1 MVVGSAQGRSR
12 APCRLPS
19 VHLETYA
26 QHHRWADA
34 GHQRRKYIQQVEHPA
49 VGGALTQRLSLRLR
63 AANPWV
69 IDSLLATAFLVIAL
83 STHLGPTDSGVQYH
97 DANLASVLLAIGVAV
112 PYYFRRHA
120 PLAVLLISEACVVA
134 LAVAG
139 YRTGATPG
147 VLLVGLY
154 TVAAWCDVR
163 DRAIG
168 AGAIVIGLAV
178 VAVVGTPGVSRVELA
193 LNFASFAAAYLFGS
207 TMRNRRLYA
216 EQLEARASALERDR
230 NEETRRALAEERL
243 RIAQELHDVVAH
255 SMGVI
260 AVQAGVGAHVIDSE
274 PGEAKKALEAISQ
287 TSRSALV
294 EIRRMLGVLR
304 EDQGASYVP
313 APGLADLHRLVRD
326 VASAGLH
333 AEVRVE
339 GITTKLPLG
348 VDLTAY
354 RIVQEALTNVLKH
367 AGRATAT
374 VIVGYEGT
382 ALRLEILDD
391 GRGVNGRATPGG
403 HGLVGMRERVGMY
416 GGSFEAGPRTGGG
429 YRVAVRL
436 PYGETA

>member
-1 MVVGSAQGRSR
+1 
-12 APCRLPS
+12 
-19 VHLETYA
+19 
-26 QHHRWADA
+26 
-34 GHQRRKYIQQVEHPA
+34 VEHPA
-49 VGGALTQRLSLRLR
+49 VGAPLTQRLSLRLR
-63 AANPWV
+63 AANPSV
-69 IDSLLATAFLVIAL
+69 IDSLLATAFLVIVL
-83 STHLGPTDSGVQYH
+83 VGHFSTTDSGVKYH
-97 DANLASVLLAIGVAV
+97 DANPVSVLLTIGVAV

-120 PLAVLLISEACVVA
+120 PLAVFLISEACLVA
-134 LAVAG
+134 LTVG
-139 YRTGATPG
+139 DYRTGAAPA
-147 VLLVGLY
+147 VLLVGVY

-168 AGAIVIGLAV
+168 VGALMIGLT
-178 VAVVGTPGVSRVELA
+178 VVGVVGIPGVSGVGVA
-193 LNFASFAAAYLFGS
+193 LNFATFAAAYLFGS
-207 TMRNRRLYA
+207 TMRNRRLYS
-216 EQLEARASALERDR
+216 EQLETRASALERER

-260 AVQAGVGAHVIDSE
+260 AVQAGVGAHVIDTE

-339 GITTKLPLG
+339 GTTTDLPPG
-348 VDLTAY
+348 VDFTAY

-374 VIVGYEGT
+374 VMIGYEDA

-391 GRGVNGRATPGG
+391 GRGVNGQAAPGG
-403 HGLVGMRERVGMY
+403 HGLVGMRERVGVY

-429 YRVAVRL
+429 FRVAVRL

>member
-1 MVVGSAQGRSR
+1 M
-12 APCRLPS
+12 
-19 VHLETYA
+19 
-26 QHHRWADA
+26 
-34 GHQRRKYIQQVEHPA
+34 A
-49 VGGALTQRLSLRLR
+49 VGVPLTQRFSLHLR
-63 AANPWV
+63 ATNPWV
-69 IDSLLATAFLVIAL
+69 IDSLLATAFLVIVL
-83 STHLGPTDSGVQYH
+83 VTHLVATDSGVEYH
-97 DANLASVLLAIGVAV
+97 DANLISVLLAIGVAL

-120 PLAVLLISEACVVA
+120 PLAVLLISEVCAVA
-134 LAVAG
+134 LAVAD
-139 YRTGATPG
+139 YRTGAAPG

-154 TVAAWCDVR
+154 TVAAWCNVR

-168 AGAIVIGLAV
+168 AGAVMIGLII
-178 VAVVGTPGVSRVELA
+178 VVGVGIPGGNSGA
-193 LNFASFAAAYLFGS
+193 LNFALVGAAAYLFGS
-207 TMRNRRLYA
+207 TMRNRRLYT
-216 EQLEARASALERDR
+216 EELEARASALARER

-274 PGEAKKALEAISQ
+274 PDETKKALEAISQ
-287 TSRSALV
+287 TSRSTLV

-304 EDQGASYVP
+304 EDQGAPYVP

-333 AEVRVE
+333 TKVHVE
-339 GITTKLPLG
+339 GTTTQLPPG
-348 VDLTAY
+348 VDFTAY

-374 VIVGYEGT
+374 VTIGYEGT

-391 GRGVNGRATPGG
+391 GRGVNGRDTPDG
-403 HGLVGMRERVGMY
+403 HGLVGMRERVGVY
-416 GGSFEAGPRTGGG
+416 GGSFQAGPRTGGG
-429 YRVAVRL
+429 FRVAARL

>member
-1 MVVGSAQGRSR
+1 
-12 APCRLPS
+12 
-19 VHLETYA
+19 
-26 QHHRWADA
+26 
-34 GHQRRKYIQQVEHPA
+34 VEHPLVA
-49 VGGALTQRLSLRLR
+49 VPLTQRLSLRLR

-69 IDSLLATAFLVIAL
+69 IDSLLATAFLVIVL
-83 STHLGPTDSGVQYH
+83 VGHLAATDAAVKYH
-97 DANLASVLLAIGVAV
+97 DANVVSVLLAIGVAV

-120 PLAVLLISEACVVA
+120 PLAVLLISEVCLVA
-134 LAVAG
+134 LTVG
-139 YRTGATPG
+139 DYQTGPAPG

-168 AGAIVIGLAV
+168 AGAAVIGLTV
-178 VAVVGTPGVSRVELA
+178 VAVVGIPGLSGAGLA
-193 LNFASFAAAYLFGS
+193 FNFASFAAAYLFGS
-207 TMRNRRLYA
+207 TMRNRRLYG
-216 EQLEARASALERDR
+216 EQLEARASALERER
-230 NEETRRALAEERL
+230 HEETRRALAEERL

-260 AVQAGVGAHVIDSE
+260 AVQAGVGAHVIDTQ

-287 TSRSALV
+287 TSRSTLV

-304 EDQGASYVP
+304 EDEGVSYVP
-313 APGLADLHRLVRD
+313 APGLADLDRLVRD

-339 GITTKLPLG
+339 GATTELPPG
-348 VDLTAY
+348 VDVTAY

-374 VIVGYEGT
+374 VIIGYEGT
-382 ALRLEILDD
+382 AVRLEILDD

-403 HGLVGMRERVGMY
+403 HGLVGMRERVGVY

-429 YRVAVRL
+429 FRVAVRL

>member
-1 MVVGSAQGRSR
+1 
-12 APCRLPS
+12 
-19 VHLETYA
+19 
-26 QHHRWADA
+26 
-34 GHQRRKYIQQVEHPA
+34 
-49 VGGALTQRLSLRLR
+49 
-63 AANPWV
+63 
-69 IDSLLATAFLVIAL
+69 
-83 STHLGPTDSGVQYH
+83 LGTTDSHVKYH
-97 DANLASVLLAIGVAV
+97 DANLGSVLLAIGVAV

-120 PLAVLLISEACVVA
+120 PLAVLLISEGCLVA
-134 LAVAG
+134 LAVG
-139 YRTGATPG
+139 DYRTAAAPG

-154 TVAAWCDVR
+154 TVASWCDVR

-168 AGAIVIGLAV
+168 AAAVVIGLT
-178 VAVVGTPGVSRVELA
+178 VVGVVGIPGNSGADVASY
-193 LNFASFAAAYLFGS
+193 FATFAAAYLFGS
-207 TMRNRRLYA
+207 TMRNRRLYG
-216 EQLEARASALERDR
+216 EQLEARASALERER

-294 EIRRMLGVLR
+294 EIRRLLGVLR
-304 EDQGASYVP
+304 EDQGVSYVP
-313 APGLADLHRLVRD
+313 APGLADLPRLLRD

-333 AEVRVE
+333 AEVRVD
-339 GITTKLPLG
+339 GTTMELPPG
-348 VDLTAY
+348 VDFTAY

-374 VIVGYEGT
+374 VRIGYEDT

-391 GRGVNGRATPGG
+391 GRAVNGRAAPGG
-403 HGLVGMRERVGMY
+403 HGLVGMRERVGVY
-416 GGSFEAGPRTGGG
+416 GGTFEAGPRTGGG
-429 YRVAVRL
+429 FRVAVRL

>member
-1 MVVGSAQGRSR
+1 
-12 APCRLPS
+12 
-19 VHLETYA
+19 
-26 QHHRWADA
+26 
-34 GHQRRKYIQQVEHPA
+34 VEHPA
-49 VGGALTQRLSLRLR
+49 VGVPLIQRLSLGLR

-69 IDSLLATAFLVIAL
+69 IDSLLATAFLVIVL
-83 STHLGPTDSGVQYH
+83 SSHLGTTDSAVKYH
-97 DANLASVLLAIGVAV
+97 DANVVSVLLAIGVAV

-120 PLAVLLISEACVVA
+120 PLAVLLISGVCLVV
-134 LAVAG
+134 LAVGG
-139 YRTGATPG
+139 YRTGGAPG

-154 TVAAWCDVR
+154 TVAAWCDLRERV
-163 DRAIG
+163 IG
-168 AGAIVIGLAV
+168 AGAIVIGLTV
-178 VAVVGTPGVSRVELA
+178 VAVMGTPGGSSLA
-193 LNFASFAAAYLFGS
+193 GVAFTFAAFAAAYLFGS
-207 TMRNRRLYA
+207 TMRNRRLYGD
-216 EQLEARASALERDR
+216 QLEARARALERERD
-230 NEETRRALAEERL
+230 EETRRALAEERL

-287 TSRSALV
+287 TSRSTLA
-294 EIRRMLGVLR
+294 EIRRLLGVLR

-326 VASAGLH
+326 VAGAGLQT
-333 AEVRVE
+333 EVRVE
-339 GITTKLPLG
+339 GTATELPPGL
-348 VDLTAY
+348 DFTAY

-374 VIVGYEGT
+374 VIIRYDGT

-391 GRGVNGRATPGG
+391 GRAVNGRATPGG
-403 HGLVGMRERVGMY
+403 HGLVGMRERVGVY

-429 YRVAVRL
+429 FRVAVRL